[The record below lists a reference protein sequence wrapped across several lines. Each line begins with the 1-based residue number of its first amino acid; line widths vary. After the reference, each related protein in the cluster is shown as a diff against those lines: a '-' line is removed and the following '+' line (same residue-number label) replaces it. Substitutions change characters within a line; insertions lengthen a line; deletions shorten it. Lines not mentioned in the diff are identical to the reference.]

1 MLPTGVL
8 KNICHSLLLALIYSV
23 FRYTRHA
30 HQGQGQHML
39 QVTNI
44 EKSYGKQVL
53 FDGVGFTVNPR
64 ERVGLVGRNGHGK
77 STLFRMI
84 LGEEHQDSG
93 TITMPSGYTVGHL
106 SQHIHF
112 TEDTVLKEACLALPV
127 NEDHIDESY
136 KAEAILHG
144 LGFTNDD
151 FDRPPSSLS
160 GGYQVRLNLAKVLVS
175 EPNLLLLDEPT
186 NYLDIISVRW
196 LTQFLR
202 AWRNEMILITHDREF
217 MDSVTTHTMII
228 HRCKMR
234 KVAGG
239 TQKLY
244 DQILMEEEI
253 YEKTRQNDEKK
264 RKEVEQFINRFRA
277 QATKASAVQSRVKA
291 LARHEKLDKLEEIR
305 TLDFKFRSAPFEA
318 KWLMTV
324 EDLSFGF
331 SGDSPKLIDGL
342 SFGVSKKDRIAVIG
356 KNGKGKTTLLNLL
369 AGEMSPTS
377 GDIKLHPNTKI
388 AYFGQTNI
396 NRLRPEKTALQEVMD
411 AHPDYAQGES
421 RAICGL
427 MMFEGDNALK
437 KVSVLSGG
445 ERSRVLL
452 GKLLVSPANLLM
464 LDEPTNHLDME
475 SIDSLIEAIE
485 AFDGAVIIVT
495 HSELIL
501 EAVATKL
508 IVYDND
514 AVSVFEGT
522 YLDFLERVGWSDE
535 GGVRTKKGKKQAS
548 DKNGNRKDIKKMR
561 TGIVA
566 DKSKVLGAL
575 KKKIAEIEEQITK
588 LEFDVDQD
596 TQRLL
601 EVSIKGEALA
611 IKRLS
616 QTMRDNKAR
625 IEKLFNELETV
636 TNEHDAKAQ
645 ELDRQLGAPAEIS

>member
-1 MLPTGVL
+1 
-8 KNICHSLLLALIYSV
+8 
-23 FRYTRHA
+23 
-30 HQGQGQHML
+30 ML

-44 EKSYGKQVL
+44 EKSYGKQLL
-53 FDGVGFTVNPR
+53 FDGVSFTVNPR

-84 LGEEHQDSG
+84 LGEEHYDSG

-106 SQHIHF
+106 SQHIRF

-127 NEDHIDESY
+127 NEDHIDETY

-144 LGFTNDD
+144 LGFSNED
-151 FDRPPSSLS
+151 FEKSPMSLS
-160 GGYQVRLNLAKVLVS
+160 GGYQVRLNLAKVLAS

-186 NYLDIISVRW
+186 NYLDIVSVRW

-202 AWRNEMILITHDREF
+202 AWRNEMIIITHDRDF
-217 MDSVTTHTMII
+217 MDGVTTHTMII

-244 DQILMEEEI
+244 DQILLEEEI

-277 QATKASAVQSRVKA
+277 QATKASAVQSRIKA
-291 LARHEKLDKLEEIR
+291 LARHEKLEKLEEIKN
-305 TLDFKFRSAPFEA
+305 LDFSFRSAPFEA
-318 KWLMTV
+318 KWLMNV
-324 EDLSFGF
+324 EDLTFAFPNGPNLF
-331 SGDSPKLIDGL
+331 EGL
-342 SFGVSKKDRIAVIG
+342 TFGVGKKDRIAVIG

-369 AGEMSPTS
+369 ANEMSPTR
-377 GDIKLHPNTKI
+377 GGVRTHPNTKI

-396 NRLRPEKTALQEVMD
+396 NRLTPSRTALEEIMES
-411 AHPDYAQGES
+411 HPDHSHNIARS
-421 RAICGL
+421 ICGL

-445 ERSRVLL
+445 EKSRVLL

-475 SIDSLIEAIE
+475 SIDSLIEAID

-501 EAVATKL
+501 EAVATRL
-508 IVYDND
+508 VVFDND
-514 AVSVFEGT
+514 TVSFFEGT

-535 GGVRTKKGKKQAS
+535 GGVRQKKGKKQEA
-548 DKNGNRKDIKKMR
+548 DKNLRRKDVKKLR
-561 TGIVA
+561 SGLVSE
-566 DKSKVLGAL
+566 KSKVLSNL
-575 KKKIAEIEEQITK
+575 KKRIETLEAEITRLEQD
-588 LEFDVDQD
+588 LERDNQA
-596 TQRLL
+596 LL
-601 EVSIKGEALA
+601 EASMKGKALD

-616 QTMRDNKAR
+616 QAVRDNKAR
-625 IEKLFNELETV
+625 VDSLFAELETV
-636 TNEHDAKAQ
+636 TNEHDAKAKEFDQ
-645 ELDRQLGAPAEIS
+645 QLAELAEIS

>member
-1 MLPTGVL
+1 
-8 KNICHSLLLALIYSV
+8 
-23 FRYTRHA
+23 
-30 HQGQGQHML
+30 ML
-39 QVTNI
+39 QVTNL
-44 EKSYGKQVL
+44 EKSYGKQLL
-53 FDGVGFTVNPR
+53 FDGVSFTVNPR

-93 TITMPSGYTVGHL
+93 TITTPSGYTIGHL

-112 TEDTVLKEACLALPV
+112 TEDTVLKEACLALPK

-144 LGFTNDD
+144 LGFSNDD
-151 FDRPPSSLS
+151 FERPPSSLS
-160 GGYQVRLNLAKVLVS
+160 GGYQVRLNLSKVLVS

-186 NYLDIISVRW
+186 NYLDIVSVRW
-196 LTQFLR
+196 ITQFLR
-202 AWRNEMILITHDREF
+202 AWRNELIIITHDRDF

-234 KVAGG
+234 KVSGG
-239 TQKLY
+239 TEKLY
-244 DQILMEEEI
+244 DQILLEEEI

-277 QATKASAVQSRVKA
+277 QATKASAVQSRIKA
-291 LARHEKLDKLEEIR
+291 LARHETLGKLEEIK

-324 EDLSFGF
+324 DDLSFGF
-331 SGDSPKLIDGL
+331 NKNGPMLIDGL
-342 SFGVSKKDRIAVIG
+342 SFAVGKKDRIAVIG

-369 AGEMSPTS
+369 AREMSPTA
-377 GDIKLHPNTKI
+377 GEIKLHPNTKI

-396 NRLRPEKTALQEVMD
+396 DRLRPEKTALQEIMD
-411 AHPDYAQGES
+411 AHPDYSQGES

-445 ERSRVLL
+445 EKSRVLL
-452 GKLLVSPANLLM
+452 GKLLVSPANLLL

-475 SIDSLIEAIE
+475 SIDSLIEAID
-485 AFDGAVIIVT
+485 AFDGAVMIVT

-522 YLDFLERVGWSDE
+522 YFDFLERVGWSDE
-535 GGVRTKKGKKQAS
+535 GGVRIKKGKKQDV
-548 DKNGNRKDIKKMR
+548 DKNVNRKDSKKIR
-561 TGIVA
+561 AAILT
-566 DKSKVLGAL
+566 DKSRSLSAL
-575 KKKIAEIEEQITK
+575 KKRIADLEEEITK
-588 LEFDVDQD
+588 LEFDVEQD

-601 EVSIKGEALA
+601 EVSVKGEALS

-616 QTMRDNKAR
+616 QSLRDNKAR
-625 IEKLFNELETV
+625 IDARFAELQTVTTEHDEKAKEFDQQLNEL
-636 TNEHDAKAQ
+636 AQ
-645 ELDRQLGAPAEIS
+645 IS

>member
-1 MLPTGVL
+1 
-8 KNICHSLLLALIYSV
+8 
-23 FRYTRHA
+23 
-30 HQGQGQHML
+30 ML

-44 EKSYGKQVL
+44 QKSYGKQLL
-53 FDGVGFTVNPR
+53 FDGVSFTVNPR

-84 LGEEHQDSG
+84 LGDEHPDSG
-93 TITMPSGYTVGHL
+93 AITMPSGYTVGHL

-112 TEDTVLKEACLALPV
+112 SQETVLNEACLALPA
-127 NEDHIDESY
+127 NEDHRDETY

-144 LGFTNDD
+144 LGFTNAD
-151 FDRPPSSLS
+151 FDRHPSSLS

-175 EPNLLLLDEPT
+175 GPNLLLLDEPT
-186 NYLDIISVRW
+186 NYLDIVSVRW

-202 AWRNEMILITHDREF
+202 AWRNELIIITHDRDF

-234 KVAGG
+234 KIAGG

-277 QATKASAVQSRVKA
+277 QATKARAVQSRIKA
-291 LARHEKLDKLEEIR
+291 LAKHEDLEKLGEIK

-318 KWLMTV
+318 KWLMNI
-324 EDLSFGF
+324 DNLSFSFDENGA
-331 SGDSPKLIDGL
+331 KLIDGL
-342 SFGVSKKDRIAVIG
+342 SFGVGKKDRIGVIG

-369 AGEMSPTS
+369 ANELSAASGEVRV
-377 GDIKLHPNTKI
+377 HPNTRI

-396 NRLRPEKTALQEVMD
+396 NRLRPEKTALQEIIDV
-411 AHPDYAQGES
+411 HPDNSQNEGRS
-421 RAICGL
+421 ICGL

-452 GKLLVSPANLLM
+452 GKLLVSPSNLLL

-475 SIDSLIEAIE
+475 SVDSLIEAID
-485 AFDGAVIIVT
+485 AFDGAVMIVT
-495 HSELIL
+495 HSERIL

-514 AVSVFEGT
+514 TVSVFEGT
-522 YLDFLERVGWSDE
+522 YLDFLDRIGWSDE
-535 GGVRTKKGKKQAS
+535 GGAKPKKGKKQQAAEKPAVS
-548 DKNGNRKDIKKMR
+548 RKDAKKLR
-561 TGIVA
+561 TRIIS
-566 DKSKVLGAL
+566 DKSKALGAL
-575 KKKIAEIEEQITK
+575 KNRIESLELEITK
-588 LEFDVDQD
+588 LEQEMDRDNQA
-596 TQRLL
+596 LL
-601 EVSIKGEALA
+601 EASMKGKALD

-616 QTMRDNKAR
+616 QAVRDGKAR
-625 IEKLFNELETV
+625 IDALFAELEAV
-636 TNEHDAKAQ
+636 TNEHDAKAKEFDHQ
-645 ELDRQLGAPAEIS
+645 LNELAEIS

>member
-1 MLPTGVL
+1 
-8 KNICHSLLLALIYSV
+8 
-23 FRYTRHA
+23 
-30 HQGQGQHML
+30 ML

-53 FDGVGFTVNPR
+53 FDGVGFTINPR

-84 LGEEHQDSG
+84 LGEEHQDAG

-127 NEDHIDESY
+127 NEDHRDETY

-144 LGFTNDD
+144 LGFINDD
-151 FDRPPSSLS
+151 FDRLPSSLS

-186 NYLDIISVRW
+186 NYLDIVSVRW

-202 AWRNEMILITHDREF
+202 AWRNELIIITHDRDF

-234 KVAGG
+234 KVAGS

-244 DQILMEEEI
+244 DQILLEEEI

-277 QATKASAVQSRVKA
+277 QATKASAVQSRIKA
-291 LARHEKLDKLEEIR
+291 LARHERLERLDEIK

-318 KWLMTV
+318 RWLMTA
-324 EDLSFGF
+324 EDISFGF
-331 SGDSPKLIDGL
+331 SKNGSKLIDGL
-342 SFGVSKKDRIAVIG
+342 TFGVGKKDRIAVIG

-369 AGEMSPTS
+369 ANELSPTK
-377 GDIKLHPNTKI
+377 GEVKLHPNTKI

-411 AHPDYAQGES
+411 AHPDHSQGES

-445 ERSRVLL
+445 EKSRVLL
-452 GKLLVSPANLLM
+452 GKLLVSPANLLL

-508 IVYDND
+508 IVFDNET
-514 AVSVFEGT
+514 VSIFEGT

-535 GGVRTKKGKKQAS
+535 GGVRVKKGEKRDPDRNA
-548 DKNGNRKDIKKMR
+548 NRKEAKKLR
-561 TGIVA
+561 TGIVSE
-566 DKSKVLGAL
+566 KSKVLSTL
-575 KKKIAEIEEQITK
+575 KKKIASIEEEITK
-588 LEFDVDQD
+588 LEFDVEQD
-596 TQRLL
+596 TQKLL

-616 QTMRDNKAR
+616 QSIRDNKAR
-625 IEKLFNELETV
+625 IEARFAELETV
-636 TNEHDAKAQ
+636 TNDHDMKAKVFDQ
-645 ELDRQLGAPAEIS
+645 QLNELAEIS

>member
-1 MLPTGVL
+1 
-8 KNICHSLLLALIYSV
+8 
-23 FRYTRHA
+23 
-30 HQGQGQHML
+30 ML

-44 EKSYGKQVL
+44 EKAYGKQVL
-53 FDGVGFTVNPR
+53 FDGVSFTVNPR

-84 LGEEHQDSG
+84 LGEEHQDAG
-93 TITMPSGYTVGHL
+93 TITVPSGYTIGHL

-112 TEDTVLKEACLALPV
+112 TEDTVLKEACLALPK
-127 NEDHIDESY
+127 NDDHIDESY

-186 NYLDIISVRW
+186 NYLDIVSVRW
-196 LTQFLR
+196 ITQFLR
-202 AWRNEMILITHDREF
+202 AWRNELIIITHDREF

-234 KVAGG
+234 KVSGG

-277 QATKASAVQSRVKA
+277 QATKASAVQSRIKA
-291 LARHEKLDKLEEIR
+291 LAKHEKLDRLEEIKN
-305 TLDFKFRSAPFEA
+305 LDFKFRSAPFEA

-324 EDLSFGF
+324 EDLSFSF
-331 SGDSPKLIDGL
+331 SKDSPPLINDL
-342 SFGVSKKDRIAVIG
+342 SFAVGKKDRIAVIG

-369 AGEMSPTS
+369 AREMSPTN
-377 GDIKLHPNTKI
+377 GEIKLHPNTKI

-396 NRLRPEKTALQEVMD
+396 NRLRSDKTALQEIMD
-411 AHPDYAQGES
+411 THPDHSQGES

-445 ERSRVLL
+445 EKSRVLL

-514 AVSVFEGT
+514 TVSVFEGT

-535 GGVRTKKGKKQAS
+535 GGVRVRSGRKKEAARTVNRRDAKKLRS
-548 DKNGNRKDIKKMR
+548 TI
-561 TGIVA
+561 IS
-566 DKSKVLGAL
+566 DKSKILGPLKARITAL
-575 KKKIAEIEEQITK
+575 EEEITK
-588 LEFDVDQD
+588 LEYDVEQD

-601 EVSIKGEALA
+601 DASVKGEALA

-616 QTMRDNKAR
+616 QSVRDNKAR
-625 IEKLFNELETV
+625 IEKLFAELETV
-636 TNEHDAKAQ
+636 TNEHDGKAKEFDQ
-645 ELDRQLGAPAEIS
+645 QLSEMAEIS

>member
-1 MLPTGVL
+1 
-8 KNICHSLLLALIYSV
+8 
-23 FRYTRHA
+23 
-30 HQGQGQHML
+30 ML

-44 EKSYGKQVL
+44 EKSYGKQRL
-53 FDGVGFTVNPR
+53 FDGVSFTVNPR

-84 LGEEHQDSG
+84 LNEEHADSG

-112 TEDTVLKEACLALPV
+112 TEDTVLKEACLALPE
-127 NEDHIDESY
+127 NEDHIDETY

-144 LGFTNDD
+144 LGFTNED
-151 FDRPPSSLS
+151 FERAPSSLS

-186 NYLDIISVRW
+186 NYLDIVSVRW

-202 AWRNEMILITHDREF
+202 AWRNERIIITHDRDF

-234 KVAGG
+234 KVAGS

-244 DQILMEEEI
+244 DQILLEEEI

-277 QATKASAVQSRVKA
+277 QATKASAVQSRIKA
-291 LARHEKLDKLEEIR
+291 LARHERLDKLDEIK

-318 KWLMTV
+318 RWLMTA
-324 EDLSFGF
+324 EDISFGF
-331 SGDSPKLIDGL
+331 SKNGSKLIDGL
-342 SFGVSKKDRIAVIG
+342 TFGVGKKERIAVIG

-369 AGEMSPTS
+369 ANELSPTR
-377 GDIKLHPNTKI
+377 GEVKLHPNTKI

-411 AHPDYAQGES
+411 AHPDHSQGES

-427 MMFEGDNALK
+427 MMFDGDNALK

-445 ERSRVLL
+445 EKSRVLL
-452 GKLLVSPANLLM
+452 GKLLVSPANLLL

-495 HSELIL
+495 HSEMIL

-514 AVSVFEGT
+514 EVNVFEGT
-522 YLDFLERVGWSDE
+522 YFDFLERIGWQEE
-535 GGVRTKKGKKQAS
+535 GGVRTKKAKRNGAGKNANKKAARKLRCAVAS
-548 DKNGNRKDIKKMR
+548 
-561 TGIVA
+561 
-566 DKSKVLGAL
+566 
-575 KKKIAEIEEQITK
+575 EEQ
-588 LEFDVDQD
+588 
-596 TQRLL
+596 
-601 EVSIKGEALA
+601 
-611 IKRLS
+611 LS
-616 QTMRDNKAR
+616 
-625 IEKLFNELETV
+625 ELVET
-636 TNEHDAKAQ
+636 T
-645 ELDRQLGAPAEIS
+645 

>member
-1 MLPTGVL
+1 
-8 KNICHSLLLALIYSV
+8 
-23 FRYTRHA
+23 
-30 HQGQGQHML
+30 ML

-44 EKSYGKQVL
+44 EKSYGKQTL

-93 TITMPSGYTVGHL
+93 TITTPSGYTIGHL

-112 TEDTVLKEACLALPV
+112 TEETVIKEACLALPP
-127 NEDHIDESY
+127 NEDHIDETY

-144 LGFTNDD
+144 LGFTNAD
-151 FDRPPSSLS
+151 FDRHPSSLS

-186 NYLDIISVRW
+186 NYLDIVSVRW

-202 AWRNEMILITHDREF
+202 AWRNEMIIITHDRDF

-244 DQILMEEEI
+244 DQILLEEEI

-291 LARHEKLDKLEEIR
+291 LARHEKLDKLEEIKS
-305 TLDFKFRSAPFEA
+305 LDFKFRSAPFEA

-331 SGDSPKLIDGL
+331 SKDGPKLIDGL
-342 SFGVSKKDRIAVIG
+342 SFAVGKKDRIAVIG

-369 AGEMSPTS
+369 AKEMSATA
-377 GDIKLHPNTKI
+377 GEVRTHPNTKI

-396 NRLRPEKTALQEVMD
+396 NRLRPEKTALQEVIES
-411 AHPDYAQGES
+411 HPDCGQGEA

-501 EAVATKL
+501 EALATKL

-514 AVSVFEGT
+514 RVSVFEGT

-535 GGVRTKKGKKQAS
+535 GGVRVKKGKKPEAL
-548 DKNGNRKDIKKMR
+548 KNGSRKDSKKMR
-561 TGIVA
+561 ATIVS
-566 DKSKVLGAL
+566 DKSKILSSL
-575 KKKIAEIEEQITK
+575 KTRITTIEEEITK
-588 LEFDVDQD
+588 LEQAVERE
-596 TQRLL
+596 TQELL
-601 EVSIKGEALA
+601 EASVKGKALEIKN
-611 IKRLS
+611 LS
-616 QTMRDNKAR
+616 HSVNETKAR
-625 IEKLFNELETV
+625 IEKLFTELESAT
-636 TNEHDAKAQ
+636 TEHDAKAREFDQ
-645 ELDRQLGAPAEIS
+645 QLNELAQIS

>member
-1 MLPTGVL
+1 
-8 KNICHSLLLALIYSV
+8 
-23 FRYTRHA
+23 
-30 HQGQGQHML
+30 ML

-44 EKSYGKQVL
+44 EKSYGKQLL
-53 FDGVGFTVNPR
+53 FDGVSFTVNPR

-84 LGEEHQDSG
+84 LGEEHQDAG
-93 TITMPSGYTVGHL
+93 TITVPSGYTIGHL

-112 TEDTVLKEACLALPV
+112 TEDTVLKEACLALPK

-144 LGFTNDD
+144 LGFSNDD

-186 NYLDIISVRW
+186 NYLDIVSVRW
-196 LTQFLR
+196 ITQFLR
-202 AWRNEMILITHDREF
+202 AWRNELIIITHDRDF
-217 MDSVTTHTMII
+217 MDSVTTNTMII

-234 KVAGG
+234 KVSGG

-244 DQILMEEEI
+244 DQILLEEEI

-277 QATKASAVQSRVKA
+277 QATKASAVQSRIKA
-291 LARHEKLDKLEEIR
+291 LARHETLGKLEEIK

-324 EDLSFGF
+324 DDLSFGF
-331 SGDSPKLIDGL
+331 DTNGPMLIEGL
-342 SFGVSKKDRIAVIG
+342 SFAVGKKDRIAVIG

-369 AGEMSPTS
+369 AREMSPSS
-377 GDIKLHPNTKI
+377 GEIKLHPNTKI

-396 NRLRPEKTALQEVMD
+396 NRLRPDKTALQEIMD
-411 AHPDYAQGES
+411 AHPDYSQGES

-445 ERSRVLL
+445 EKSRVLL
-452 GKLLVSPANLLM
+452 GKLLVSPANLLL

-485 AFDGAVIIVT
+485 AFDGAVMIVT

-522 YLDFLERVGWSDE
+522 YFDFLERVGWSDE
-535 GGVRTKKGKKQAS
+535 GGVRIKKGKKQDADKNVTRKDSKKIRAAILS
-548 DKNGNRKDIKKMR
+548 DKSR
-561 TGIVA
+561 
-566 DKSKVLGAL
+566 SLSAL
-575 KKKIAEIEEQITK
+575 KKKIADLEEEITK
-588 LEFDVDQD
+588 LEYDVEQD
-596 TQRLL
+596 TQKLL
-601 EVSIKGEALA
+601 AVSVKGEALS

-616 QTMRDNKAR
+616 QALRDNKAR
-625 IEKLFNELETV
+625 IDARFAELQTV
-636 TNEHDAKAQ
+636 TTEHDEKAKEFDQ
-645 ELDRQLGAPAEIS
+645 QLNAVANIS

>member
-1 MLPTGVL
+1 
-8 KNICHSLLLALIYSV
+8 
-23 FRYTRHA
+23 
-30 HQGQGQHML
+30 ML

-53 FDGVGFTVNPR
+53 FDGVSFTVSPR

-93 TITMPSGYTVGHL
+93 AITMPSGYTVGHL

-112 TEDTVLKEACLALPV
+112 TEDTVIKEACLALPP
-127 NEDHIDESY
+127 NEDHIDETY

-144 LGFTNDD
+144 LGFTNVD
-151 FDRPPSSLS
+151 FDRHPSSLS

-186 NYLDIISVRW
+186 NYLDIVSVRW

-202 AWRNEMILITHDREF
+202 AWRNEMIIITHDREF

-291 LARHEKLDKLEEIR
+291 LARHEKLDKLEEIK

-331 SGDSPKLIDGL
+331 SQDGPNLIDGL
-342 SFGVSKKDRIAVIG
+342 SFAVGKKDRIAVIG

-369 AGEMSPTS
+369 AQEMSPIS
-377 GDIKLHPNTKI
+377 GEVKLHPNTKI

-485 AFDGAVIIVT
+485 VFDGAVIIVT

-501 EAVATKL
+501 EALATKL

-514 AVSVFEGT
+514 TVSVFEGT

-535 GGVRTKKGKKQAS
+535 DGVRKKKGKKLES
-548 DKNGNRKDIKKMR
+548 DRSMSRKDAKKQR
-561 TGIVA
+561 SGIVA
-566 DKSKVLGAL
+566 DKSKVLGTL
-575 KKKIAEIEEQITK
+575 KKKIAALEEEITK
-588 LEFDVDQD
+588 LEFDVEQD

-601 EVSIKGEALA
+601 EATVKGEALA

-616 QTMRDNKAR
+616 QSVRDNKAR
-625 IEKLFNELETV
+625 IEKLFAELEAV
-636 TNEHDAKAQ
+636 TNEHDAKAKEFDQ
-645 ELDRQLGAPAEIS
+645 QLNELAEIS

>member
-1 MLPTGVL
+1 
-8 KNICHSLLLALIYSV
+8 
-23 FRYTRHA
+23 
-30 HQGQGQHML
+30 
-39 QVTNI
+39 
-44 EKSYGKQVL
+44 
-53 FDGVGFTVNPR
+53 
-64 ERVGLVGRNGHGK
+64 
-77 STLFRMI
+77 MI
-84 LGEEHQDSG
+84 LGEEHQDAG
-93 TITMPSGYTVGHL
+93 TITVPSGYTIGHL

-112 TEDTVLKEACLALPV
+112 TEDTILGEACLALPA

-151 FDRPPSSLS
+151 FNRPPSSLS
-160 GGYQVRLNLAKVLVS
+160 GGYQVRLNLAKVLAS

-186 NYLDIISVRW
+186 NYLDIVSVRW

-202 AWRNEMILITHDREF
+202 AWRNELIIITHDRDF

-228 HRCKMR
+228 HRYKMR

-277 QATKASAVQSRVKA
+277 QATKASAVQSRIKA
-291 LARHEKLDKLEEIR
+291 LARHEKLDKLDEIR
-305 TLDFKFRSAPFEA
+305 SLDFKFRSAPFEA

-324 EDLSFGF
+324 EDLSFSF
-331 SGDSPKLIDGL
+331 SPDSPKLIEGL
-342 SFGVSKKDRIAVIG
+342 SFGVGKRDRIGVIG

-369 AGEMSPTS
+369 AREMSPTG
-377 GDIKLHPNTKI
+377 GDVKLHPNTKI

-396 NRLRPEKTALQEVMD
+396 NRLRPDKTALQEIMD
-411 AHPDYAQGES
+411 THPDHAQGES

-445 ERSRVLL
+445 EKSRVLL

-514 AVSVFEGT
+514 VVSVFEGT

-535 GGVRTKKGKKQAS
+535 GGVRVKKGKKQEAE
-548 DKNGNRKDIKKMR
+548 KNVNRKDAKKQR
-561 TGIVA
+561 ASIVSE
-566 DKSKVLGAL
+566 KSKALGAL
-575 KKKIAEIEEQITK
+575 KKKIASLEEEITK
-588 LEFDVDQD
+588 LEWDVQQG
-596 TQRLL
+596 TQKLL
-601 EVSIKGEALA
+601 EVTVKGEALA

-616 QTMRDNKAR
+616 QAIRENKALIDAR
-625 IEKLFNELETV
+625 FAELETV
-636 TNEHDAKAQ
+636 TNEHDAKAKEFDQ
-645 ELDRQLGAPAEIS
+645 QIAELAETT

>member
-1 MLPTGVL
+1 MKLYLNP
-8 KNICHSLLLALIYSV
+8 LINEK
-23 FRYTRHA
+23 
-30 HQGQGQHML
+30 GQRML

-44 EKSYGKQVL
+44 EKSYGKQTL

-84 LGEEHQDSG
+84 LGEEHQDAG
-93 TITMPSGYTVGHL
+93 TITTPSGYTIGHL

-112 TEDTVLKEACLALPV
+112 TEDTVIKEACLALPP
-127 NEDHIDESY
+127 NEDHIDETY

-144 LGFTNDD
+144 LGFVNAD
-151 FDRPPSSLS
+151 FDSHPSSLS

-186 NYLDIISVRW
+186 NYLDIVSVRW

-202 AWRNEMILITHDREF
+202 AWRNEMIIITHDREF

-234 KVAGG
+234 KVAGN
-239 TQKLY
+239 TSKLY
-244 DQILMEEEI
+244 DQILLEEEI
-253 YEKTRQNDEKK
+253 YEKTRQNDDKK

-305 TLDFKFRSAPFEA
+305 SLDFKFRSAPFEA
-318 KWLMTV
+318 KWLMSV
-324 EDLSFGF
+324 EELSFGF
-331 SGDSPKLIDGL
+331 SEDGPKLIDGL
-342 SFGVSKKDRIAVIG
+342 TFGVGKKDRIAVIG

-369 AGEMSPTS
+369 AKEMSPTN
-377 GDIKLHPNTKI
+377 GEVRLHPNTKI

-396 NRLRPEKTALQEVMD
+396 NRLRPEKTALQEIMD
-411 AHPDYAQGES
+411 AHPDNAQGES

-445 ERSRVLL
+445 EKSRVLL

-485 AFDGAVIIVT
+485 VFDGAVIIVT
-495 HSELIL
+495 HSELML
-501 EAVATKL
+501 EALATKL

-514 AVSVFEGT
+514 TITVFDGT

-535 GGVRTKKGKKQAS
+535 GGVRVKKGKKQAV
-548 DKNGNRKDIKKMR
+548 DKNVNRKDSKKQR
-561 TGIVA
+561 ATIIS
-566 DKSKVLGAL
+566 DKSKILSSL
-575 KKKIAEIEEQITK
+575 KTRIAAIEEEITK
-588 LEFDVDQD
+588 LEQSVEQD
-596 TQRLL
+596 TQALL
-601 EVSIKGEALA
+601 EASVTGKALTIKQ
-611 IKRLS
+611 LS
-616 QTMRDNKAR
+616 QSVNAAKAG
-625 IEKLFNELETV
+625 IEKLFAELEEKTA
-636 TNEHDAKAQ
+636 EHDAKSREFDQQLNELAQ
-645 ELDRQLGAPAEIS
+645 IS

>member
-1 MLPTGVL
+1 
-8 KNICHSLLLALIYSV
+8 
-23 FRYTRHA
+23 
-30 HQGQGQHML
+30 ML

-44 EKSYGKQVL
+44 QKSYGKQVL
-53 FDGVGFTVNPR
+53 FDGVGFTINPR

-84 LGEEHQDSG
+84 IGEEHQDTG

-112 TEDTVLKEACLALPV
+112 TEDTVLKETCLALPV
-127 NEDHIDESY
+127 NEDHRDETY

-144 LGFTNDD
+144 LGFTNND
-151 FDRPPSSLS
+151 FDRDPSSLS

-186 NYLDIISVRW
+186 NYLDIVSVRW

-202 AWRNEMILITHDREF
+202 SWRNELIIITHDRDF

-234 KVAGG
+234 KVAGS

-244 DQILMEEEI
+244 DQILLEEEI
-253 YEKTRQNDEKK
+253 HEKTRQNDEKK
-264 RKEVEQFINRFRA
+264 RKEIEQFINRFRA
-277 QATKASAVQSRVKA
+277 QATKARAVQSRIKA
-291 LARHEKLDKLEEIR
+291 LAKHETLEKLDEIK
-305 TLDFKFRSAPFEA
+305 TLDFMFRYAPFEA
-318 KWLMTV
+318 RWLMTV
-324 EDLSFGF
+324 EDLSFSF
-331 SGDSPKLIDGL
+331 SKNGAELIDEL
-342 SFGVSKKDRIAVIG
+342 TFGIGKKDRIAVIG

-369 AGEMSPTS
+369 ANELSPT
-377 GDIKLHPNTKI
+377 GGEVKLHPNAKI

-411 AHPDYAQGES
+411 AHPEHSQGES

-445 ERSRVLL
+445 EKSRVLL
-452 GKLLVSPANLLM
+452 GKLLVSPANLLL

-485 AFDGAVIIVT
+485 AFDGAVVIVT

-508 IVYDND
+508 IIFDNET
-514 AVSVFEGT
+514 VSIFEGT
-522 YLDFLERVGWSDE
+522 YLDFLERMGWSDE
-535 GGVRTKKGKKQAS
+535 GGVRVKKGEKRAP
-548 DKNGNRKDIKKMR
+548 DRNTNRKDAKKLR
-561 TGIVA
+561 TEIVSE
-566 DKSKVLGAL
+566 KSKVLGTL
-575 KKKIAEIEEQITK
+575 KKKIAVIEDDITK
-588 LEFDVDQD
+588 LEFDVEQD
-596 TQRLL
+596 TQKLL
-601 EVSIKGEALA
+601 EASIKGEALA

-616 QTMRDNKAR
+616 QSVRDNKAR
-625 IEKLFNELETV
+625 IEMRFAELETV
-636 TNEHDAKAQ
+636 TNEHDLKAKVFDQ
-645 ELDRQLGAPAEIS
+645 QLNELAEIS